1 LPALRGL
8 ATLQCRRAADDISG
22 HGDHTDSRHH
32 NEFSES
38 EFSVNT
44 IRPTQSSAATA
55 DGAPSRQPT
64 RAERIT
70 QRLTAWLADHS
81 IAILRVSLGLVFLMF
96 GILKFVP
103 GASPAE
109 ELAVRTVQTL
119 SLGMLPAQAAV
130 LLTAVIET
138 FIGLTLVSGRLL
150 RTGLTVMAVALVGIM
165 SPLVLFAAD
174 LFPGAP
180 TLEAQYV
187 LKDIVLVA
195 AGLVIAA
202 TALGA
207 RLRAVP
213 LRHPR

>member
-1 LPALRGL
+1 M
-8 ATLQCRRAADDISG
+8 
-22 HGDHTDSRHH
+22 
-32 NEFSES
+32 
-38 EFSVNT
+38 NT
-44 IRPTQSSAATA
+44 IRPTQPSAAAARGT
-55 DGAPSRQPT
+55 PSRQAAL
-64 RAERIT
+64 AERIT

-96 GILKFVP
+96 GILKFIP

-119 SLGMLPAQAAV
+119 SLGTLPAQAAV

-138 FIGLTLVSGRLL
+138 FIGLTLVSGKLL
-150 RTGLTVMAVALVGIM
+150 RTGLAVMAMALVGIM

-174 LFPGAP
+174 LFPGTP

-207 RLRAVP
+207 HLQAAPVQHRR
-213 LRHPR
+213 

>member
-1 LPALRGL
+1 MNGK
-8 ATLQCRRAADDISG
+8 
-22 HGDHTDSRHH
+22 
-32 NEFSES
+32 
-38 EFSVNT
+38 
-44 IRPTQSSAATA
+44 RPTQSSAATVVV
-55 DGAPSRQPT
+55 APSRRPSL
-64 RAERIT
+64 AERTT

-119 SLGMLPAQAAV
+119 SLGTLPAQAAV
-130 LLTAVIET
+130 LLTAAVET
-138 FIGLTLVSGRLL
+138 FVGLTLVSGKLL
-150 RTGLTVMAVALVGIM
+150 RTGLAVMAMALVGIM

-207 RLRAVP
+207 RLQATP
-213 LRHPR
+213 MRHRR

>member
-1 LPALRGL
+1 MTG
-8 ATLQCRRAADDISG
+8 
-22 HGDHTDSRHH
+22 
-32 NEFSES
+32 
-38 EFSVNT
+38 
-44 IRPTQSSAATA
+44 
-55 DGAPSRQPT
+55 
-64 RAERIT
+64 
-70 QRLTAWLADHS
+70 RLVAWLADHS

-109 ELAVRTVQTL
+109 ELTVRTVQTL

-130 LLTAVIET
+130 LLTAVVET
-138 FIGLTLVSGRLL
+138 FIGLTLVSGKLL
-150 RTGLTVMAVALVGIM
+150 RTGLAVMGVALVGIM

-207 RLRAVP
+207 HLQAAPVQHRR
-213 LRHPR
+213 

>member
-1 LPALRGL
+1 
-8 ATLQCRRAADDISG
+8 
-22 HGDHTDSRHH
+22 
-32 NEFSES
+32 
-38 EFSVNT
+38 VNN
-44 IRPTQSSAATA
+44 IRPTQPSAATA
-55 DGAPSRQPT
+55 RGTPSRQAAL
-64 RAERIT
+64 AERIT

-96 GILKFVP
+96 GILKFIP

-119 SLGMLPAQAAV
+119 SLGTLPAQAVV

-138 FIGLTLVSGRLL
+138 FIGLTLVSGKLL
-150 RTGLTVMAVALVGIM
+150 RTGLAVMAMALVGIM

-207 RLRAVP
+207 HLQAAPVQHRR
-213 LRHPR
+213 

>member
-1 LPALRGL
+1 VTVDDAPSRLPAL
-8 ATLQCRRAADDISG
+8 
-22 HGDHTDSRHH
+22 
-32 NEFSES
+32 
-38 EFSVNT
+38 
-44 IRPTQSSAATA
+44 
-55 DGAPSRQPT
+55 
-64 RAERIT
+64 AERII
-70 QRLTAWLADHS
+70 QRLAAWLADHS

-119 SLGMLPAQAAV
+119 SLGMLPAQTAV
-130 LLTAVIET
+130 LLTAVVET

-150 RTGLTVMAVALVGIM
+150 RTGVTVMAVALVGIM

-207 RLRAVP
+207 RLQAAPV
-213 LRHPR
+213 RHRR